1 MFRAAKCLGGG
12 EPDADGDGLHGFEF
26 GGRGIAGGGDLGLEF
41 AIAGRVNVGEGRA
54 GGDESLRIGDAFCG
68 AEDFQE
74 LIALAANT
82 AEEARLL
89 ENERPGDEGRE
100 EKNAE
105 DSASNPAGLLENI
118 EDVADENGVQE
129 RKNVC
134 LLNIEK
140 FFRANS
146 A

>member
-1 MFRAAKCLGGG
+1 MHR
-12 EPDADGDGLHGFEF
+12 FEF
-26 GGRGIAGGGDLGLEF
+26 GGRGIAGAGDLGLEF
-41 AIAGRVNVGEGRA
+41 AIAGGVNVGEGRA

-82 AEEARLL
+82 AEKARLL
-89 ENERPGDEGRE
+89 KNERPGDERRE

-118 EDVADENGVQE
+118 EDAADENGVQE
-129 RKNVC
+129 KKNVC

-146 A
+146 T

>member
-1 MFRAAKCLGGG
+1 M
-12 EPDADGDGLHGFEF
+12 
-26 GGRGIAGGGDLGLEF
+26 EF
-41 AIAGRVNVGEGRA
+41 AIAGGVDVGEGRA
-54 GGDESLRIGDAFCG
+54 GGDESLRIGDAFGG

-89 ENERPGDEGRE
+89 ENERPGDERGE
-100 EKNAE
+100 EKDGE

-118 EDVADENGVQE
+118 EDVADENGVE
-129 RKNVC
+129 EKKNVC
-134 LLNIEK
+134 LLNKEK

-146 A
+146 T